1 MSWLQRFVERIVAF
15 ALQLAQALIVGIVT
29 APFRALKRSAEPPT
43 EPEQEE
49 PEEGEE

>member
-29 APFRALKRSAEPPT
+29 APFRAFKAST
-43 EPEQEE
+43 DPEQEE
-49 PEEGEE
+49 PEPGEE